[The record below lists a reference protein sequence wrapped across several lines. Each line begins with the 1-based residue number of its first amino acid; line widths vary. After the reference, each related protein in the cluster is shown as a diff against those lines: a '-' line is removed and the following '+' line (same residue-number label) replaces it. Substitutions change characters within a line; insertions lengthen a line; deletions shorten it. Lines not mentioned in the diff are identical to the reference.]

1 MQKHATKYQKVVTER
16 QVEKKQLQKTI
27 DMNQRTVANNN
38 VHHDSEF
45 FDAEKRLKD
54 ESLYTGG

>member
-1 MQKHATKYQKVVTER
+1 MAKQEKKYQKAVQER
-16 QVEKKQLQKTI
+16 QAEKKQMQKTV

-45 FDAEKRLKD
+45 FDAERRLKD
-54 ESLYTGG
+54 ETLYTGG